1 MQSQTLFLVI
11 TGLTILSNLVS
22 VVTKERVQ
30 AAVYAVFLKLFLTEK
45 YNKLMKLKS
54 EQLAVNKERN
64 AISAQDNY
72 AKWTKLNRKYDALAD
87 QIKKEEHALSGQKSS
102 IDSYVS
108 RALQLLTTL
117 PINAL
122 KLWYARRSLFYT
134 RPGTFPWVIDAL
146 IINIPFLAR
155 GSVGIYVWCFCVNR
169 VFWILVDFVK
179 LLTEPGPLPP
189 SKEKVN

>member
-30 AAVYAVFLKLFLTEK
+30 GAVYAVFLKLFLTEK

>member
-30 AAVYAVFLKLFLTEK
+30 GAVYAVFLKLFLTEK

-72 AKWTKLNRKYDALAD
+72 AKWTKLNRKYDALAE